1 MPVFGVLAV
10 ALGLMPLWPIYQSPG
25 FIVAVA
31 VGCLAGSLAALLVS
45 ARRWPWWTLPILLIG
60 LFALLGVP
68 VAVPHS
74 TIFSALPT
82 LQGVQELFVGAV
94 AAWKQIV
101 TITPPVGDYGALLVP
116 VFMMSLVGAAV
127 AVVLGRVRRFRALA
141 LLPGVALVCVAIWL
155 GPDDARLSVP
165 AGVALTAVLLVAMLF
180 GTPGGVWRKVVALA
194 LTIVVLG
201 VSGFVTGL
209 MSSQPDVWRSRVV
222 PTLDQE
228 SLPSP
233 LSAYRAYAVGDLSE
247 TPMFTTQDA
256 TAGDMLTLATLS
268 RYDGVTY
275 TVWTPDGDFTRQAD
289 YALADGVDTS
299 SALISIEQL
308 TGPWLPLQGDLTGM
322 QSEGVGLGSLYYS
335 PNASTAV
342 DLNGLTS
349 GLSYRVSGPGVRAAN
364 LQTLR
369 GEMPGSAKTVV
380 SDEPAGVQA
389 FASANSQSAD
399 EPGARLVDVLDALRQ
414 KGYISHGGSDEPA
427 SRSGHSADRITAL
440 LTDKLMIGDAEQYAV
455 AATLLAQQVG
465 FPARIV
471 VGFVVPESSPE
482 IRGSDLTAWVEVNT
496 ERGWVALDP
505 VPEDRP
511 IPDAPPED
519 PNKVSPP
526 QSVVEPPPADISQVR
541 SAQAP
546 QSDQSNETDAPDPIW
561 ILVAAIL
568 QVLGWVLL
576 VGVVLLV
583 PPLTILVAKLW
594 RRRRRLSA
602 LHPRARIM
610 GAQRQVADVLVD
622 AHYPIGRATT
632 NREMVQT
639 VPVDQA
645 GQLAFVMDR
654 AEYSLD
660 DMVAADARAAWLVVA
675 EIESE
680 LMSGL
685 TRRAR
690 WARRLSLRSFVNRVR
705 RPRRGREAGE

>member
-10 ALGLMPLWPIYQSPG
+10 ALGLAPLWPIYQSPG
-25 FIVAVA
+25 FLVAVA

-45 ARRWPWWTLPILLIG
+45 VRRWPWWTLPIFLIG
-60 LFALLGVP
+60 LFVVLGVP

-74 TIFSALPT
+74 TFLSVFPT
-82 LQGVQELFVGAV
+82 LDGEQELLVGAV
-94 AAWKQIV
+94 AGWKQIV

-116 VFMMSLVGAAV
+116 VFMMSLVGSAI
-127 AVVLGRVRRFRALA
+127 AVVVGRVRRFRSLA
-141 LLPGVALVCVAIWL
+141 LLPGVALTCLAIWL
-155 GPDDARLSVP
+155 GPDDARLALP
-165 AGVALTAVLLVAMLF
+165 AGIAISGILLVAMLF
-180 GTPGGVWRKVVALA
+180 VTPGGVGRKMIAFA
-194 LTIVVLG
+194 LTGAVLG
-201 VSGFVTGL
+201 VSGAVAGL
-209 MSSQPDVWRSRVV
+209 VSTQPDVWRSRVV
-222 PTLDQE
+222 PPLDE
-228 SLPSP
+228 ASLPSP
-233 LSAYRAYAVGDLSE
+233 LSAYRAYVVGDLSE
-247 TPMFTTQDA
+247 TPMFTAQDA

-275 TVWTPDGDFTRQAD
+275 TVWTPEGDFTRQAD
-289 YALADGVDTS
+289 YALAAGVDVTS
-299 SALISIEQL
+299 AVINIEQL
-308 TGPWLPLQGDLTGM
+308 TGPWLPLQGDLTGL
-322 QSEGVGLGSLYYS
+322 QAEGVGLGSLYYS
-335 PNASTAV
+335 PNAATAV
-342 DLNGLTS
+342 DLTGLTS
-349 GLSYRVSGPGVRAAN
+349 GLSYRVSGPGVRAVN

-369 GEMPGSAKTVV
+369 GEAPGTEKTVV

-389 FASANSQSAD
+389 FVTANSQAAD
-399 EPGARLVDVLDALRQ
+399 EPGVRLVTVLDALRE
-414 KGYISHGGSDEPA
+414 KGYISHGGPDEPA

-471 VGFVVPESSPE
+471 VGFVVPANGPE

-496 ERGWVALDP
+496 ERGWVAVDP

-511 IPDAPPED
+511 IPDAPPDD

-546 QSDQSNETDAPDPIW
+546 QSDQLNETPVPDPVW
-561 ILVAAIL
+561 IIVGAIL
-568 QVLGWVLL
+568 QALGWALVVGIVLL
-576 VGVVLLV
+576 L

-602 LHPRARIM
+602 PDPRAQIM

-622 AHYPIGRATT
+622 AQHPIGRATT
-632 NREMVQT
+632 NREMAQV
-639 VPVDQA
+639 VPVAQA
-645 GQLAFVMDR
+645 GQLAYVLDR

-660 DMVAADARAAWLVVA
+660 DMVAADARAAWLVVSD
-675 EIESE
+675 IENA
-680 LMSGL
+680 LMTGL

-690 WARRLSLRSFVNRVR
+690 WARRLSLRSFVSRRR
-705 RPRRGREAGE
+705 RPRRGREVDE

>member
-1 MPVFGVLAV
+1 L
-10 ALGLMPLWPIYQSPG
+10 S
-25 FIVAVA
+25 
-31 VGCLAGSLAALLVS
+31 AA
-45 ARRWPWWTLPILLIG
+45 PE
-60 LFALLGVP
+60 P
-68 VAVPHS
+68 VAIA
-74 TIFSALPT
+74 T
-82 LQGVQELFVGAV
+82 
-94 AAWKQIV
+94 
-101 TITPPVGDYGALLVP
+101 
-116 VFMMSLVGAAV
+116 
-127 AVVLGRVRRFRALA
+127 
-141 LLPGVALVCVAIWL
+141 
-155 GPDDARLSVP
+155 
-165 AGVALTAVLLVAMLF
+165 
-180 GTPGGVWRKVVALA
+180 
-194 LTIVVLG
+194 
-201 VSGFVTGL
+201 VS
-209 MSSQPDVWRSRVV
+209 R
-222 PTLDQE
+222 
-228 SLPSP
+228 
-233 LSAYRAYAVGDLSE
+233 
-247 TPMFTTQDA
+247 
-256 TAGDMLTLATLS
+256 
-268 RYDGVTY
+268 
-275 TVWTPDGDFTRQAD
+275 
-289 YALADGVDTS
+289 TS
-299 SALISIEQL
+299 
-308 TGPWLPLQGDLTGM
+308 
-322 QSEGVGLGSLYYS
+322 
-335 PNASTAV
+335 
-342 DLNGLTS
+342 
-349 GLSYRVSGPGVRAAN
+349 
-364 LQTLR
+364 
-369 GEMPGSAKTVV
+369 
-380 SDEPAGVQA
+380 

-399 EPGARLVDVLDALRQ
+399 EPGARLVDGLDALRQ

-471 VGFVVPESSPE
+471 VGFVGPANGPE

-496 ERGWVALDP
+496 ERGWVAVDP

-541 SAQAP
+541 SVQAP
-546 QSDQSNETDAPDPIW
+546 QSDQLNETPVPDPVW
-561 ILVAAIL
+561 IIAAAIL
-568 QVLGWVLL
+568 QALGWVLV